1 MIVHHSQ
8 FPVSVQ
14 RQLLDALRLGQV
26 PPRFLYDGDRQTQKW
41 LAVHRAHSPSRVD
54 VGVQSIYEQAFDA
67 SLGQAAGEPVCLVG
81 LGCGGGQKDTSYL
94 AKLKSIYSTIDYVPC
109 DVSQAMVKVARKAA
123 AAELSLKRIHPL
135 VCDLANAPDLVQL
148 LDAIVSPQIR
158 RVFTFFGMIPN
169 LEPDVIL
176 PHLAATLRDGNLL
189 LLSANLAPGDDYRR
203 GVEAILPQYDNT
215 ETCDWLLSFM
225 EGLGVPPPAG
235 QLRFWIE
242 EVDGLLRI
250 IANFDFIETHKLSVP
265 GESIEFAAGRSL
277 RLFFSYR
284 HTVQTLAKCL
294 AKHGLDVV
302 GSQIDFSGEEG
313 VFCVKRA

>member
-1 MIVHHSQ
+1 MSL
-8 FPVSVQ
+8 S
-14 RQLLDALRLGQV
+14 A
-26 PPRFLYDGDRQTQKW
+26 DGD
-41 LAVHRAHSPSRVD
+41 
-54 VGVQSIYEQAFDA
+54 
-67 SLGQAAGEPVCLVG
+67 
-81 LGCGGGQKDTSYL
+81 
-94 AKLKSIYSTIDYVPC
+94 
-109 DVSQAMVKVARKAA
+109 
-123 AAELSLKRIHPL
+123 
-135 VCDLANAPDLVQL
+135 
-148 LDAIVSPQIR
+148 
-158 RVFTFFGMIPN
+158 
-169 LEPDVIL
+169 
-176 PHLAATLRDGNLL
+176 LL

-203 GVEAILPQYDNT
+203 GVEAILPQYDNA